1 MSFQIELLPAEKRV
15 LSKIKIEL
23 KMLTRNALNANI
35 KRLNDIFK
43 IIKRMESDP
52 ELQEAIIKLLE
63 IKYLYKYIM
72 TEYSPDMY

>member
-1 MSFQIELLPAEKRV
+1 MSFQLDLLPAEKRV
-15 LSKIKIEL
+15 LGKIKIEL

-52 ELQEAIIKLLE
+52 EL
-63 IKYLYKYIM
+63 
-72 TEYSPDMY
+72 